1 MQEIKKI
8 AILGSTGSIGTQT
21 LDVCDKTGSYTVSAL
36 TAHRNVDL
44 IEKQIRKYKPLY
56 ACMTDEKSA
65 EDLRVRVKDTN
76 TKVLS
81 GIEGACE
88 CAAIDE
94 TDAVVTAIVGIA
106 GLKPTLSA
114 IKSKKRIALAN
125 KETLVTAGE
134 IVNREAKKTGV
145 EIIPVDSE
153 HSAIFQSIS
162 NQREYLKRIIIT
174 ASGGPFF
181 GKKYDELKDITPQQA
196 LKHPNWDMGAKITI
210 DSATLVNKGLEIIE
224 AMHLFGIREDMIT
237 PVVHRESIV
246 HSMVEFCDG
255 SVIAQMGVP
264 DMKLPISYALSY
276 PKRTVPV
283 CEPLDLVKLGKLTF
297 YDVDNK
303 NFPAI
308 ELARKAIRA
317 GGVMC
322 AIYNGAN
329 EAAVER
335 FLNGKCAFTDVT
347 KFIEIVM
354 DKAPKISNPTLE
366 DIFEADLLARKL
378 VKECD

>member
-1 MQEIKKI
+1 
-8 AILGSTGSIGTQT
+8 
-21 LDVCDKTGSYTVSAL
+21 
-36 TAHRNVDL
+36 
-44 IEKQIRKYKPLY
+44 
-56 ACMTDEKSA
+56 MTDEKSA
-65 EDLRVRVKDTN
+65 SDLRTRVKDTN

-81 GIEGACE
+81 GIDGVCE
-88 CAAIDE
+88 CASIDE
-94 TDAVVTAIVGIA
+94 SDAVVTAIVGIA

-134 IVNREAKKTGV
+134 IVNREAKKAGV

-162 NQREYLKRIIIT
+162 NQREFLKKIIIT

-181 GKKYDELKDITPQQA
+181 GKKFDELKDITPQQA
-196 LKHPNWDMGAKITI
+196 LRHPNWSMGAKITI

-224 AMHLFGIREDMIT
+224 AMHLFNISEDMIT
-237 PVVHRESIV
+237 PVIHRESIV

-283 CEPLDLVKLGKLTF
+283 CEPLDLTKISKLTF

-308 ELARKAIRA
+308 ELARKAIRS
-317 GGVMC
+317 GGIMC
-322 AIYNGAN
+322 SVYNGAN
-329 EAAVER
+329 EAAVEL
-335 FLNGKCAFTDVT
+335 FLNGKCGFTDIT
-347 KFIEIVM
+347 KFIEIAM
-354 DKAPKISNPTLE
+354 DKAPKIENPTLE